1 MSVRLDDITVSLSNT
16 PILDRVT
23 AELQPATL
31 TCILGANGAGK
42 TTLLKVVTG
51 ELKASSGT
59 ISVDK
64 NPGSGGWFRRSASC
78 FSVIPQGA
86 TAPDYLTV
94 RELVSLGRFNPGSKP
109 WDGLS
114 HMDELVVQESINA
127 AGMSQLADRKL
138 STLSGGELQRSWIA
152 FCLVQR
158 KPYMLLDESL
168 SAIDYAARWSY
179 FDLLSSL
186 CRAGKGVVLVTHDLF
201 LVEEFAD
208 VVLWMS
214 GGRITY
220 SGPPG
225 KGLESAIEGNLVH
238 SPFS

>member
-1 MSVRLDDITVSLSNT
+1 MTVRLDDITYSLGGT
-16 PILDRVT
+16 PILDHISTEV
-23 AELQPATL
+23 QPSKL

-42 TTLLKVVTG
+42 TTLLKVITG
-51 ELKASSGT
+51 ELQANSGT
-59 ISVDK
+59 VSVDAHRE
-64 NPGSGGWFRRSASC
+64 PGGWLGTSASC

-94 RELVSLGRFNPGSKP
+94 REMVGLGRFNPQGKP
-109 WDGLS
+109 WAGLTEL
-114 HMDELVVQESINA
+114 DEMIVQESIDA
-127 AGMSQLADRKL
+127 AGMNQLAERKL

-152 FCLVQR
+152 FCLVQQ
-158 KPYMLLDESL
+158 KPFMLLDESL

-179 FDLLSSL
+179 FDLLRSL

-214 GGRITY
+214 GGRITF

-225 KGLESAIEGNLVH
+225 RDLEAAIERNLVH